1 MNSQLNTLA
10 LGVAGAVAGALLVAT
25 CFTLTAMVG
34 GPDPWMPLLLGVGP
48 SFFGGVVGV
57 AEGAFAGGLVGL
69 AVGLTYNRI
78 VRT

>member
-1 MNSQLNTLA
+1 MNSELNTGA

-25 CFTLTAMVG
+25 CFTLTAIVG
-34 GPDPWMPLLLGVGP
+34 GPDPWMPLLLGVSP
-48 SFFGGVVGV
+48 SFVGGAVGV
-57 AEGAFAGGLVGL
+57 AEGGFAGGLVGV